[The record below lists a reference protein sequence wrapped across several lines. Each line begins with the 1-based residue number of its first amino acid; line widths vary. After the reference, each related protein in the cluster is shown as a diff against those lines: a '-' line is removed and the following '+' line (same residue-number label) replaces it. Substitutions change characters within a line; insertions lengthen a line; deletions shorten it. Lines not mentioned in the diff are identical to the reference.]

1 MTDFHIILSPAE
13 AEGGLNAAS
22 ALHYAALAG
31 LRFAALV
38 LPGDGSDFSRLAALA
53 ETVRTYSLYANVE
66 ARTGVELRHVPPP
79 LLPSAVREA
88 RRAGAELVLVHGETL
103 ADQVAEGTNFAA
115 IEAGADIIAHPGLI
129 DAKTAAFAAEK
140 GVALEFTSCPKHAL
154 TNAHTAAMAL
164 RFGCP
169 LVRGSAARKARDIT
183 TRTFW
188 PRVIQ
193 GADVFDNG
201 ENNGSLLELLRK
213 SEETLIRRLMKA

>member
-13 AEGGLNAAS
+13 AGGLNAAS

-53 ETVRTYSLYANVE
+53 ETVRTCSLYANVE

-129 DAKTAAFAAEK
+129 DAKTAAFATEK

-169 LVRGSAARKARDIT
+169 LVRGSAARKAGDIT
-183 TRTFW
+183 TRTLW

-193 GADVFDNG
+193 GADVFDTG
-201 ENNGSLLELLRK
+201 KNNGSLLELLRK